1 MKKERLARPSIEGLV
16 RVGRTIFREFDPKK
30 FLFLNSRG
38 QWGKDPETPPA
49 RIISELLFETWK
61 LEDKERISFI
71 KELFSPFVEE
81 NSWRQSKK
89 IKFGLMKIR
98 EAPGQGLSQDEVD
111 REIIRSYSAAG
122 RSENFYPFLLIL
134 DVLSW
139 LLHYQAVLLGT
150 EGADSDWDVD
160 GKAFRQECAARLQS
174 LHHFS
179 INLSPECQNFI
190 SRIFEEF
197 KKTSFKFIAGIPR
210 IICDEERLTTAINC
224 LVEQAKDRNREEE
237 VFSLVVE
244 KIQPP
249 MGIVTLATSSFLRPC
264 LRLLMEE
271 SLNISS
277 GIQHAAAVMLSILQD
292 SRSTETLLEAMGRFP
307 LHYSKI
313 RENLIYTLGSLRE
326 KKAAAA
332 IAQVLESP
340 DEVKYSDGEKGG
352 IQSTIDQKKEALWA
366 LGKIGLESVKHL
378 PTLVKYAEHPSLK
391 LKTYLAWALGE
402 IGKAEK
408 EKLGGVSADTA
419 ITLLKLLKTKNR
431 QVFEEAVSA
440 LKKFD
445 MPEFTH
451 SLYLYHIGAV
461 SLLGLKPAQKGL
473 YELSETLYHL
483 FQSKKRAIVAVNG
496 DSGTG
501 KTYFCQAIA
510 DGFGELKEED
520 ILYLMRDR
528 KRDQKIFNRMIG
540 LKWLKRYI
548 DSSYYHDYPLSEDKD
563 DPEEYFRQFL
573 EKNSN
578 KKLIILDGCRDRHY
592 FQRVIDLFYGRDE
605 LDVEVNF
612 RATLSTRR
620 LNLEQREMA
629 LESVE
634 THLSFLEEPALE
646 DTHLYQEGKV
656 ILYDLDNSIPHR
668 LSSRETRELFEK
680 RKIDTWGELIRV
692 GDFKGGDSLII
703 EDEKLSIRQKDFCL
717 KDDTWPEPR
726 VTSFKPEERKFKA
739 ELNEDLADEPNLLQ
753 TIEADDLKPKQIR
766 FYAQDQVSGT
776 GEEGAVFVITF
787 LDSRI
792 FHAPVEKSSE
802 IRLLGR
808 DIFLVTDKGKL
819 INVSFERNEI
829 AEFGNLQS
837 PVLSLASSAAE
848 KLVSGHEDGSIR
860 IWDFRDKKVEILEGH
875 LEPVISLVVD
885 YSGGIYSASRDK
897 TLRHWDRSRGAVSI
911 IEGITV
917 KPSQLK
923 RYPQGKILAVTDSDK
938 IVSSP
943 AKESTSR
950 LRILDFKKA
959 NCQSVTTPPGDS
971 INSASVYFDG
981 RIIAVLSPRQSKTM
995 PGNLA
1000 VIDPQKDF
1008 CIYHLLSGHSQE
1020 TKDCFVTGPKILS
1033 CGKEADGSRTFR
1045 VWGTEFYVR
1054 MELNKL
1060 SLR

>member
-1 MKKERLARPSIEGLV
+1 MKKERLVRPSLEDLIQVLPTV
-16 RVGRTIFREFDPKK
+16 LREFDPKK

-38 QWGKDPETPPA
+38 EWEKNPGTPPA
-49 RIISELLFETWK
+49 RIMSELLFETWK
-61 LEDKERISFI
+61 LEDKERVSFV
-71 KELFSPFVEE
+71 KELVTLFVEE

-89 IKFGLMKIR
+89 IKFALLKIP
-98 EAPGQGLSQDEVD
+98 EAPGQGLSQGEVD
-111 REIIRSYSAAG
+111 REIIRSYSAGG
-122 RSENFYPFLLIL
+122 RSEKFYPFLLIFE
-134 DVLSW
+134 VLSR
-139 LLHYQAVLLGT
+139 LLDYQAVLLGT
-150 EGADSDWDVD
+150 EGIVSDWDVE

-174 LHHFS
+174 LNHFS
-179 INLSPECQNFI
+179 INLSQECQKFI
-190 SRIFEEF
+190 SRVFEEL
-197 KKTSFKFIAGIPR
+197 KKTSFKFIAAIPKM
-210 IICDEERLTTAINC
+210 ICDEERLMTTINC
-224 LVEQAKDRNREEE
+224 LVEKAKDRNQEEE

-264 LRLLMEE
+264 LHLLKEE

-292 SRSTETLLEAMGRFP
+292 SRSVETLLEAMSRFP

-326 KKAAAA
+326 KNAAAV

-340 DEVKYSDGEKGG
+340 DEARFSVDQGGG

-366 LGKIGLESVKHL
+366 LGKIGLESAKHL
-378 PTLVKYAEHPSLK
+378 PALVKYAEHPSPK
-391 LKTYLAWALGE
+391 LKTHLAWALGE

-408 EKLGGVSADTA
+408 EKMGGVSADTV

-431 QVFEEAVSA
+431 QVFEETVSA
-440 LKKFD
+440 LKKID

-461 SLLGLKPAQKGL
+461 SLLGLKPAQRGL
-473 YELSETLYHL
+473 YELSETLHHL
-483 FQSKKRAIVAVNG
+483 FQSKKRAIIAVNG

-510 DGFGELKEED
+510 GGFGELKEED

-540 LKWLKRYI
+540 LKWLKRHI
-548 DSSYYHDYPLSEDKD
+548 DSSYYHDYPLSEDED
-563 DPEEYFRQFL
+563 DPEQFFRQFL

-592 FQRVIDLFYGRDE
+592 FQRVIDLFYAKDE

-656 ILYDLDNSIPHR
+656 ILYDLDNSISSR

-680 RKIDTWGELIRV
+680 RKIDAWGELIRV
-692 GDFKGGDSLII
+692 GSFKGGNSLKI
-703 EDEKLSIRQKDFCL
+703 EDEKLVISQENFCL
-717 KDDTWPEPR
+717 KDDPWPEPR
-726 VTSFKPEERKFKA
+726 VSSFSAEERKFKA
-739 ELNEDLADEPNLLQ
+739 KLNEDLADEPNLVQ
-753 TIEADDLKPKQIR
+753 TIEVNDLMPKQIR
-766 FYAQDQVSGT
+766 FYAQDQVCGI
-776 GEEGAVFVITF
+776 GEEGSVFVITF

-792 FHAPVEKSSE
+792 FRASVEKSSE

-808 DIFLVTDKGKL
+808 DIFLVTEEGKL
-819 INVSFERNEI
+819 ANVSFERNEI
-829 AEFGNLQS
+829 AEFRQASS
-837 PVLSLASSAAE
+837 PVLSLASFAAE

-860 IWDFRDKKVEILEGH
+860 IWDFRDKKVEILKGH
-875 LEPVISLVVD
+875 FEPVMSLAVD
-885 YSGGIYSASRDK
+885 YSGGIYSAGRDK
-897 TLRHWDRSRGAVSI
+897 TLRYWDVGRRTVSI
-911 IEGITV
+911 VEGINV

-923 RYPQGKILAVTDSDK
+923 LYPQGKILAITASDE

-943 AKESTSR
+943 AKESKDK
-950 LRILDFKKA
+950 LRILDFRKGTR
-959 NCQSVTTPPGDS
+959 QLITISLGDS
-971 INSASVYFDG
+971 INSAIVYFDG
-981 RIIAVLSPRQSKTM
+981 RVIAVLSAPEAKSRQ
-995 PGNLA
+995 GNLA
-1000 VIDPQKDF
+1000 VINPRRDS
-1008 CIYHLLSGHSQE
+1008 CVYHLLRGHSRE
-1020 TKDCFVTGPKILS
+1020 TKDCLVIGPKIVS
-1033 CGKEADGSRTFR
+1033 CGKEDDQSHTLRI
-1045 VWGTEFYVR
+1045 WGTEFYVR
-1054 MELNKL
+1054 MELSKL